1 MRIVLLFFFDGTF
14 FVESNILLHRNSFE
28 DEAKLL
34 GDSVC
39 QNLNACA
46 CVECVYSSITA
57 IHTCYYYQHYLIRK
71 GFIYMDKR
79 KIFTGIGI
87 DWIEHEIWK
96 KQILKLAHFTFPWL
110 CRMCNT
116 RFFVPGL
123 TKHSFILSCT
133 NCRTTILSFYQ
144 STPTTEKGQTIPYL
158 HQLRTSVGKSN
169 NEIILSDYSTIAFL
183 IEYTF

>member
-1 MRIVLLFFFDGTF
+1 MCLCRMCVLFNYCYSHLLSLSALSNSERFHLYGQAEKYSQEL
-14 FVESNILLHRNSFE
+14 ESIELNTRFE
-28 DEAKLL
+28 K
-34 GDSVC
+34 
-39 QNLNACA
+39 
-46 CVECVYSSITA
+46 
-57 IHTCYYYQHYLIRK
+57 
-71 GFIYMDKR
+71 
-79 KIFTGIGI
+79 
-87 DWIEHEIWK
+87 K

-169 NEIILSDYSTIAFL
+169 NKIILSDYSTIAFL